1 VAWRCAPKQR
11 GRFAMR
17 ETRHGNMDE
26 MAKLLILFGISIA
39 LIGALLYVFGR
50 VWGGGPLPG
59 TLVLDTGNLTC
70 IVPIGASILLS
81 ILLTV
86 VLNLIL
92 RALNK

>member
-1 VAWRCAPKQR
+1 
-11 GRFAMR
+11 
-17 ETRHGNMDE
+17 MDDF
-26 MAKLLILFGISIA
+26 AKLLILFGLSIA
-39 LIGALLYVFGR
+39 LIGALLYAFGR
-50 VWGGGPLPG
+50 VLGGGQLPG